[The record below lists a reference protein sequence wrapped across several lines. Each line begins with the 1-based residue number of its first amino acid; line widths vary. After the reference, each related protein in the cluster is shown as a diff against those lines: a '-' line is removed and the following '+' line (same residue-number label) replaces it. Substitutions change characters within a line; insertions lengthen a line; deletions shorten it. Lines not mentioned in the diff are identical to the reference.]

1 MSQIYTKREDLRT
14 LENIFA
20 VKDLT
25 PSQVKALCMLAANYS
40 RDEVAQ
46 ACGVTTRTLDKWKQ
60 LENFQELLRK
70 AVIETYD
77 SAIAELVLGSQET
90 ARELRKLILDPDTPS
105 RTKVSAISVLLTN
118 AAKAKEHLLEDRL
131 ERIEASLNGDIIE
144 QNTEA

>member
-1 MSQIYTKREDLRT
+1 MRI

-25 PSQVKALCMLAANYS
+25 PNQTKALCMLAANHC

-46 ACGVTTRTLDKWKQ
+46 ACGITTRTLDKWKQ

-70 AVIETYD
+70 AVAATYD
-77 SAIAELVLGSQET
+77 AAVAELVLGSQAA
-90 ARELRKLILDPDTPS
+90 ARELRMLIIDPDTTG

-118 AAKAKEHLLEDRL
+118 AD
-131 ERIEASLNGDIIE
+131 
-144 QNTEA
+144 

>member
-1 MSQIYTKREDLRT
+1 MRI

-25 PSQVKALCMLAANYS
+25 PNQTKALCMLAANHC

-46 ACGVTTRTLDKWKQ
+46 ACGITTRTLDKWKQ

-70 AVIETYD
+70 AVAATYD
-77 SAIAELVLGSQET
+77 AAVAELVLGSQAA
-90 ARELRKLILDPDTPS
+90 ARELRMLIIDPDTPG

-118 AAKAKEHLLEDRL
+118 AAKAKEHLLEERL
-131 ERIEASLNGDIIE
+131 ERIEVSLNDDISE
-144 QNTEA
+144 QNTET

>member
-1 MSQIYTKREDLRT
+1 LRI

-25 PSQVKALCMLAANYS
+25 PNQTKALCMLAANHC

-46 ACGVTTRTLDKWKQ
+46 ACGITTRTLDKWKQ

-70 AVIETYD
+70 AVAATYD
-77 SAIAELVLGSQET
+77 AAVAELVLGSQAA
-90 ARELRKLILDPDTPS
+90 ARELRMLIIDPDTPG

-118 AAKAKEHLLEDRL
+118 AAKAKEHLLEERL
-131 ERIEASLNGDIIE
+131 ERIEVSLNDDISE
-144 QNTEA
+144 QNTET